1 MLRKKTTCYYI
12 IDCVLTLVGVG
23 GDLTQ
28 RGGCLA
34 LAVLEMSMHF
44 LVKIKKIYKLYN
56 SM

>member
-44 LVKIKKIYKLYN
+44 LVKIKKIYKSYN